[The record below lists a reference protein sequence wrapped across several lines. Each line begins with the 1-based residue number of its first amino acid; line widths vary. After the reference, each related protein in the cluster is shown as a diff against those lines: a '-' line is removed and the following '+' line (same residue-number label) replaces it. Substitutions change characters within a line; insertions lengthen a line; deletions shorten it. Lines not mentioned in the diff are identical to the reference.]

1 MTGGTAARKMIQ
13 EYRQAESGNRGETE
27 MNINVVGTSGSGKS
41 TLARRL
47 AHRLELPWIEL
58 DRLYWRP
65 NWQGAPDEAFF
76 AAIAAA
82 TATPGWVLDGNY
94 NRSRS
99 VKWRAVDLVIWVDYG
114 FWRTL
119 RQAVWRAASRAW
131 RHQEL
136 WPGTGNC
143 ESFRRSFC
151 SRESI
156 ILWTLKTWRQH
167 RRRYLPIC
175 RIRNIVIFA
184 SSGWAIRSRPRR
196 CSASW
201 KRSVQPGISNF
212 QQYTCELIVSQ

>member
-1 MTGGTAARKMIQ
+1 
-13 EYRQAESGNRGETE
+13 

-119 RQAVWRAASRAW
+119 RQAVWRAATSGAVAG
-131 RHQEL
+131 HGQL
-136 WPGTGNC
+136 
-143 ESFRRSFC
+143 
-151 SRESI
+151 REFSPFV
-156 ILWTLKTWRQH
+156 L
-167 RRRYLPIC
+167 
-175 RIRNIVIFA
+175 
-184 SSGWAIRSRPRR
+184 
-196 CSASW
+196 
-201 KRSVQPGISNF
+201 QPGIHHPLDAENLAAASPTLSGRYAGSAISSYSLRPGAQSAAGRGAAPRAGSAAF
-212 QQYTCELIVSQ
+212 SRAYLIFSSTHVN

>member
-1 MTGGTAARKMIQ
+1 
-13 EYRQAESGNRGETE
+13 

-47 AHRLELPWIEL
+47 AHRLELPRIEL

-143 ESFRRSFC
+143 EFSPFV
-151 SRESI
+151 
-156 ILWTLKTWRQH
+156 L
-167 RRRYLPIC
+167 
-175 RIRNIVIFA
+175 
-184 SSGWAIRSRPRR
+184 
-196 CSASW
+196 
-201 KRSVQPGISNF
+201 QPGIHHPLDAENLAAASPTLSGRYAGSAISSYSLRPGAQSAAGRGAAPRAGSAAF
-212 QQYTCELIVSQ
+212 SRAYLIFSSTHVN

>member
-1 MTGGTAARKMIQ
+1 
-13 EYRQAESGNRGETE
+13 

-99 VKWRAVDLVIWVDYG
+99 VKWRAVVGRLWFLAHAAPGGMAGGEPGVATSGAVAG
-114 FWRTL
+114 HGQL
-119 RQAVWRAASRAW
+119 REFSPFV
-131 RHQEL
+131 L
-136 WPGTGNC
+136 
-143 ESFRRSFC
+143 
-151 SRESI
+151 
-156 ILWTLKTWRQH
+156 
-167 RRRYLPIC
+167 
-175 RIRNIVIFA
+175 
-184 SSGWAIRSRPRR
+184 
-196 CSASW
+196 
-201 KRSVQPGISNF
+201 QPGIHHPLDAENLAAASPTLSGRYAGSAISSYSLRPGAQSAAGRGAAPRAGSAAF
-212 QQYTCELIVSQ
+212 SRAYLIFSSTHVN

>member
-1 MTGGTAARKMIQ
+1 
-13 EYRQAESGNRGETE
+13 

-119 RQAVWRAASRAW
+119 RRAVWRAASRAW

-156 ILWTLKTWRQH
+156 ILWTLKTGGSIADAIW
-167 RRRYLPIC
+167 PIC

>member
-1 MTGGTAARKMIQ
+1 MADDYSSMQRRYCSRPKKRQRQVNRHSLAWHDWGMAARKMIK
-13 EYRQAESGNRGETE
+13 EYRQAESGNRGETK

-156 ILWTLKTWRQH
+156 ILWTQVL
-167 RRRYLPIC
+167 
-175 RIRNIVIFA
+175 
-184 SSGWAIRSRPRR
+184 
-196 CSASW
+196 
-201 KRSVQPGISNF
+201 
-212 QQYTCELIVSQ
+212 

>member
-1 MTGGTAARKMIQ
+1 
-13 EYRQAESGNRGETE
+13 

-47 AHRLELPWIEL
+47 AHRLELPPIEL

-119 RQAVWRAASRAW
+119 RRGMAGGEPGVAASGAVAGHGQPR
-131 RHQEL
+131 EL
-136 WPGTGNC
+136 SP
-143 ESFRRSFC
+143 FV
-151 SRESI
+151 
-156 ILWTLKTWRQH
+156 L
-167 RRRYLPIC
+167 
-175 RIRNIVIFA
+175 
-184 SSGWAIRSRPRR
+184 
-196 CSASW
+196 
-201 KRSVQPGISNF
+201 QPGIHYPLDAENLAAESPTLSGRHAGSAISSYSLRPGA
-212 QQYTCELIVSQ
+212 QSAAG

>member
-1 MTGGTAARKMIQ
+1 
-13 EYRQAESGNRGETE
+13 

-167 RRRYLPIC
+167 RRRYLADMQDP
-175 RIRNIVIFA
+175 
-184 SSGWAIRSRPRR
+184 
-196 CSASW
+196 
-201 KRSVQPGISNF
+201 Q
-212 QQYTCELIVSQ
+212 

>member
-1 MTGGTAARKMIQ
+1 
-13 EYRQAESGNRGETE
+13 

-41 TLARRL
+41 TLARR
-47 AHRLELPWIEL
+47 AGWNYHGSRL

-119 RQAVWRAASRAW
+119 RGVWRAAGQAW

-143 ESFRRSFC
+143 ELSPFV
-151 SRESI
+151 
-156 ILWTLKTWRQH
+156 L
-167 RRRYLPIC
+167 
-175 RIRNIVIFA
+175 
-184 SSGWAIRSRPRR
+184 
-196 CSASW
+196 
-201 KRSVQPGISNF
+201 QPGIHHPLDAENTAAASPTLSGRYAGSAISSYSLRPGA
-212 QQYTCELIVSQ
+212 QSAAGRGAAPELEAQRSARHI

>member
-1 MTGGTAARKMIQ
+1 
-13 EYRQAESGNRGETE
+13 

-119 RQAVWRAASRAW
+119 RQAVWRAARPGVATSGSCGRA
-131 RHQEL
+131 RA
-136 WPGTGNC
+136 TARV
-143 ESFRRSFC
+143 FAVRSAAG
-151 SRESI
+151 ESI

-167 RRRYLPIC
+167 RRRYLADMQDPQY
-175 RIRNIVIFA
+175 RHIRFVRVRNPRQA
-184 SSGWAIRSRPRR
+184 EALLRELEAQRS
-196 CSASW
+196 A
-201 KRSVQPGISNF
+201 GHI
-212 QQYTCELIVSQ
+212 